1 MHLPHVRVMGGVKKK
16 PVGSTEKSSANN
28 QSGDAK
34 IVKKE
39 DSKKTSSRPQQKQKL
54 SVFVEESQGLK
65 VLEGMKAIM
74 AQSFARTAGVK
85 ISVASAFL
93 KSLEAKGIIKNVGG
107 YSGHRVYKLEKL

>member
-28 QSGDAK
+28 QSGDVK

-39 DSKKTSSRPQQKQKL
+39 DSKKTSSKPRQKL